1 MNEHFCYALVEDLA
15 VRYVGYTARQL
26 DRRRIEH
33 RRKHPDWHFL
43 LLGAYPSRAIGLEQE
58 NWWIKRLHNAG
69 YTLTNIAE
77 GGTGGITGLKT
88 SYLTRAKLSK
98 AALGNRHWLGRKHT
112 LETRAKLSEARKGN
126 KNALG
131 CKRTPEVRM
140 KISEAMRGKQ
150 NSLGRYV
157 SPETR
162 AKMSAAQKARWTRK
176 RMAEDA
182 KDDQG

>member
-1 MNEHFCYALVEDLA
+1 MGFTRLGMNEHFCYALVEDLA

-88 SYLTRAKLSK
+88 SYLTRAK
-98 AALGNRHWLGRKHT
+98 
-112 LETRAKLSEARKGN
+112 
-126 KNALG
+126 
-131 CKRTPEVRM
+131 
-140 KISEAMRGKQ
+140 
-150 NSLGRYV
+150 
-157 SPETR
+157 
-162 AKMSAAQKARWTRK
+162 MSAAQKARWTRK